1 MSRPL
6 TITIPHSL
14 GRAAARKRIEDGIAQ
29 LRGTYAGQFTA
40 LEENWTEDRLD
51 FRLSVLK
58 QTVSG
63 TVEIADSAV
72 TVSVVLPIFL
82 AMLAEKVKTVVQ
94 QRGQAMLEHKN

>member
-14 GRAAARKRIEDGIAQ
+14 GRAAARKRVEDGIAQ
-29 LRGTYAGQFTA
+29 LRSTYAGQFTA

-51 FRLSVLK
+51 FSLSVLK
-58 QTVSG
+58 QAISG
-63 TVEIADSAV
+63 SVEVADSTV

-82 AMLAEKVKTVVQ
+82 AMLAEKVKAVVQ
-94 QRGQAMLEHKN
+94 QRGQVMLEHKN